1 MSEAGKKAVET
12 KKRKKTGKRVAE
24 HRRKLMNETKHLL
37 LKWKE
42 STHGK
47 EACVVCGD
55 SVPPTILQR
64 HHVNP
69 FDKSEGKVM
78 LCASCHN
85 IYNKAKESTN
95 VEDIVR
101 DFNIRHRKFSTNLD
115 S

>member
-1 MSEAGKKAVET
+1 MSEAAKRAVET
-12 KKRKKTGKRVAE
+12 KKRKKTGKRVAG
-24 HRRKLMNETKHLL
+24 HRKNLMNETKHIL

-42 STHGK
+42 GTHGK

-69 FDKSEGKVM
+69 YDPSEGKVL

-85 IYNKAKESTN
+85 IYNKAKESTT

-101 DFNIRHRKFSTNLD
+101 DFNMRHRRFSVNFNG
-115 S
+115 